1 MTQQWQHFLSQ
12 LPARLRETQLRQLDE
27 AFAFSKTG
35 NSEVLFAWLRIAIRH
50 HYTPALPALEHF
62 LTSQGRR
69 KFLQPLYQDL
79 MASDWGRA
87 EAVRGRAELRFVI
100 GLEDEAHH
108 FLQQLVRPD
117 RDAERSLRATR
128 SSTISPR

>member
-69 KFLQPLYQDL
+69 KFLQPLYKDL

-87 EAVRGRAELRFVI
+87 EAVRIYAK
-100 GLEDEAHH
+100 A
-108 FLQQLVRPD
+108 RPLYHAVSTTTLD
-117 RDAERSLRATR
+117 RIVSKG
-128 SSTISPR
+128 